1 MTRTYTDTRP
11 AGAPAHGRDAAAAAD
26 DAFADASRH
35 ADRPPPPPP
44 RRQKRHKLRPYKGG
58 GIVAAPGKALAA
70 RRGHLAEVAPDS
82 AVDAI
87 AAGLAGGAPGA
98 GAATSVVDGGGPVL
112 QHVHVQL
119 IFW

>member
-1 MTRTYTDTRP
+1 MTRIYTDTRP
-11 AGAPAHGRDAAAAAD
+11 AGAPAHGRDAAEAAD

-44 RRQKRHKLRPYKGG
+44 PPRRKRQKLRPYKGG

-70 RRGHLAEVAPDS
+70 RRGHLAEVAPES

-98 GAATSVVDGGGPVL
+98 
-112 QHVHVQL
+112 
-119 IFW
+119 